1 MKITR
6 YIKKKRRQYFIDG
19 KLVTHDKLNE
29 ICKKYL
35 SEDGLRVMWC
45 KLFDTG
51 EFTID
56 FDVDIDG
63 ENLLDKKNAELQQ
76 KNLQIAALEKKLMQP
91 RIKAAKYDCLVS
103 AMKTA

>member
-6 YIKKKRRQYFIDG
+6 HIMKRCRQYFIDG
-19 KLVTHDKLNE
+19 RQVTSEKLNE

-35 SEDGLRVMWC
+35 SEEGLLAMWC
-45 KLFDTG
+45 KLSDTG

-56 FDVDIDG
+56 FDVDIDA
-63 ENLLDKKNAELQQ
+63 ENLLGEKNAELQQ
-76 KNLQIAALEKKLMQP
+76 KNLQIAALEKKLMQL

>member
-6 YIKKKRRQYFIDG
+6 YINKKCRQYFIDG
-19 KLVTHDKLNE
+19 RQVTHDKLNE

-35 SEDGLRVMWC
+35 SEDGLRAMWC

-76 KNLQIAALEKKLMQP
+76 KNLQIAALEKKLMQL